1 MIDKDKR
8 LRWGKM
14 FTKSKAFLPSP
25 SSALLSL
32 SKPFSAK
39 YTRLNN
45 NVIDLYLKQ
54 RQFILITSRRLKLPL
69 QPIWREVQA
78 LCRPTNKKKVTSHH
92 LRFNISNVCRMPVG
106 GWRIETASLQS
117 DEQGDKPS
125 ESASPVKQNVH
136 FLAKEECSTT
146 ILTTNVTLTS
156 LMILPALP
164 MISKSSRPS
173 SRRER

>member
-1 MIDKDKR
+1 MIDRDKR
-8 LRWGKM
+8 LRWGEDVYQKKEEKKKM

-39 YTRLNN
+39 YTRLKKK
-45 NVIDLYLKQ
+45 VIDLEFKW
-54 RQFILITSRRLKLPL
+54 RQFIFITSRRLKLPL

-78 LCRPTNKKKVTSHH
+78 LCRPGKRRKWILIFQWHYH
-92 LRFNISNVCRMPVG
+92 LRFNIISNVCRMPVG

-125 ESASPVKQNVH
+125 ESASPARQKYA
-136 FLAKEECSTT
+136 FFD
-146 ILTTNVTLTS
+146 
-156 LMILPALP
+156 P
-164 MISKSSRPS
+164 
-173 SRRER
+173 